1 MTNVLYDVP
10 GPKARRLS
18 RILSVLALLAIAGGL
33 VALVLALAA
42 PRVTAA
48 GAVLP
53 GMFDASRW
61 DILGDRAVW
70 RGIWDGV
77 WNTLRMAAVAAV
89 GAVLLGI
96 LISFA
101 RTARALWIRYPMVVV
116 LEFLRGMPVL
126 LMMLFILL
134 IFSTGSYLA
143 GVFAL
148 ILYNGAIIGE
158 ALRAGIAALPKG
170 QREAGLAIGL
180 GPIRT
185 RMSIEFPQAFRQMLP
200 IIIAQLVVLLKDT
213 SLAYVIGYPELL
225 RKLTNQMANYHGS
238 RYLFTL
244 FFVALAIYL
253 AMNLLLSWLAR
264 IIARRTAAGRIPR
277 GSTPWAK
284 KAEKRASGAQPHADR
299 LDPRVDPHRNHRERG
314 R

>member
-1 MTNVLYDVP
+1 MTNVLYDTP
-10 GPKARRLS
+10 GPKARRISLIAS
-18 RILSVLALLAIAGGL
+18 IVAGVLIAVGLA
-33 VALVLALAA
+33 ALVMTLAA
-42 PRVTAA
+42 PRVTAT
-48 GAVLP
+48 GATLP
-53 GMFDASRW
+53 GMFDPSRW
-61 DILGDRAVW
+61 DILADRAVW

-89 GAVLLGI
+89 GAVILGI

-101 RTARALWIRYPMVVV
+101 RTARAAWIRYPMVVV

-134 IFSTGSYLA
+134 IFSTGSYIA
-143 GVFAL
+143 GVLAL

-158 ALRAGIAALPKG
+158 AIRAGIAALPRG

-180 GPIRT
+180 GPTRT
-185 RMSIEFPQAFRQMLP
+185 RLSIEFPQAFRQMLP

-225 RKLTNQMANYHGS
+225 RKLTNQMANYYGS

-244 FFVALAIYL
+244 FFVALTIYL
-253 AMNLLLSWLAR
+253 VMNLLLSWLAR

-277 GSTPWAK
+277 GSTPWA
-284 KAEKRASGAQPHADR
+284 R
-299 LDPRVDPHRNHRERG
+299 RVDKNAANTAAINVGQFSRQANQRRER
-314 R
+314 